1 MMGRSLALALA
12 ALVVT
17 VAVALIVIQFGTGP
31 LPTDQGPPAPDK
43 PAETPDA
50 PDRQATGAIPS
61 PGQRPAASALVSVS
75 DAFAY
80 PASAGA
86 GTSAAFFTLANQGP
100 AQALVGVT
108 ASRAR
113 TAELRRNGGRQA
125 LETIA
130 VPAFGQVALKPGG
143 PHVALSGLDGPFVA
157 GEEISLVLEFG
168 DGSRLEVTVPV
179 SDAGL

>member
-1 MMGRSLALALA
+1 MGRPVALALA

-17 VAVALIVIQFGTGP
+17 IAVALIVIQQGTGP
-31 LPTDQGPPAPDK
+31 MPTDREPPASDK
-43 PAETPDA
+43 PAEA
-50 PDRQATGAIPS
+50 PDREATGTIPS

-86 GTSAAFFTLANQGP
+86 ASSAAFFTMANEGP
-100 AQALVGVT
+100 AQELVAVT

-113 TAELRRNGGRQA
+113 AAELKQDGGRQA
-125 LETIA
+125 LQTIA
-130 VPAFGQVALKPGG
+130 IPAFGRVVLKPGG
-143 PHVALSGLDGPFVA
+143 PHVALSGLDGPLVA
-157 GEEISLVLEFG
+157 GDDISLVLEFG